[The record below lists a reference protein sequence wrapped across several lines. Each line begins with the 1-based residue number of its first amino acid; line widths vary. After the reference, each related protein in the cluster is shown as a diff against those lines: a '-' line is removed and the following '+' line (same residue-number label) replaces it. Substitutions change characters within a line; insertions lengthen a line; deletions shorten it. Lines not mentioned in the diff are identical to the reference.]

1 MRAPGEN
8 TDGEDGGSD
17 HAHIYTCYVAAVAL
31 EHVAQGQTRFFTPGV
46 APDPRGI
53 LLGRFCVMTFAT
65 LEGAVSWLRLY
76 SSEAALDEL
85 LANLSITKCK
95 TALGGR
101 EIVIHIPA
109 VSSYLAD
116 RAARLCRLVGGAIYT
131 GTAKHFVKYR
141 DDRSPYGYDAI
152 DIGAMPSGTDF
163 MVHGDEFAQGYVK
176 EGDLPFARLLFRLSI
191 RKLPG
196 GDRLEDD
203 DRGDLLLA
211 VARGLSEGIIRY
223 LWRNRVEAQ
232 AGLFT
237 PGSQSA
243 FEDTGRERGYMLI
256 RVRALPERI
265 LQLFMGTPGIDVFR
279 PAGAGAA
286 VAVGY
291 EHPIDLASCSSVF
304 PADTFHVFWPNDRVD
319 VLPGPLQLSDI
330 ADLTRVDLE
339 LERLKDPQQLGGGPP
354 EPIGVALKL
363 AASMG
368 PPRRVVGTL
377 IPVAHGPR
385 LKRILF
391 ALPPVSLR
399 GHRVAVTDRGILVI
413 GSENLDVIPLGQL
426 LCELTPG
433 LLVPLGMDVV
443 PRVSP
448 EVLSRALGHTGGLVT
463 VFTLDGTPFQVGEG
477 SFQTLE
483 RRSLAKLEVDR
494 AETTDY
500 AADAPAGASVVND
513 AVGRF
518 ALWGYPDAP
527 DRKLLPPGK

>member
-1 MRAPGEN
+1 M
-8 TDGEDGGSD
+8 
-17 HAHIYTCYVAAVAL
+17 AL

-53 LLGRFCVMTFAT
+53 LLGRYCLMTFPT

-76 SSEAALDEL
+76 SSEASLDEL
-85 LANLSITKCK
+85 MANLSILKAK
-95 TALGGR
+95 TALGSR
-101 EIVIHIPA
+101 EIIIQIPA
-109 VSSYLAD
+109 ISSYASD

-131 GTAKHFVKYR
+131 GTSKHYVKYR
-141 DDRSPYGYDAI
+141 DDRSPYGYDAV
-152 DIGAMPSGTDF
+152 DIGAMPDRTDF
-163 MVHGDEFAQGYVK
+163 MVHGDEFAQGYIK
-176 EGDLPFARLLFRLSI
+176 EGDLPFSRLLFRLSI
-191 RKLPG
+191 RKMPG
-196 GDRLEDD
+196 GEHLNPD
-203 DRGDLLLA
+203 DRGELFLA
-211 VARGLSEGIIRY
+211 VARGLSDGIIRY
-223 LWRNRVEAQ
+223 LWRNRVEAH

-237 PGSQSA
+237 PGSTSA
-243 FEDTGRERGYMLI
+243 FEDHGRERGYMLI

-265 LQLFMGTPGIDVFR
+265 LALFLGTPGIDVFK
-279 PAGAGAA
+279 PAGANAA

-319 VLPGPLQLSDI
+319 VLPGPLALSDI
-330 ADLTRVDLE
+330 GDLTRVDLE
-339 LERLKDPQQLGGGPP
+339 LDRPGDPARHTGGPP
-354 EPIGVALKL
+354 ESIGVELKL
-363 AASMG
+363 ATSMG
-368 PPRRVVGTL
+368 PPRRVVATL
-377 IPVAHGPR
+377 IAVEHASR

-448 EVLSRALGHTGGLVT
+448 EVLARALGHQSGVVT
-463 VFTLDGTPFQVGEG
+463 VFTTDGRPFQVGDG

-483 RRSLAKLEVDR
+483 RRSLAKLEVER
-494 AETTDY
+494 ATVEDFG
-500 AADAPAGASVVND
+500 ADVSAEARVVND

-518 ALWGYPDAP
+518 ALWGFPDAP

>member
-1 MRAPGEN
+1 
-8 TDGEDGGSD
+8 
-17 HAHIYTCYVAAVAL
+17 VAL

-65 LEGAVSWLRLY
+65 LEGAVSWFRLY
-76 SSEAALDEL
+76 SSEASLDEL
-85 LANLSITKCK
+85 LANLTIQKCR

-101 EIVIHIPA
+101 EIVIQIPA
-109 VSSYLAD
+109 VSSYAAD
-116 RAARLCRLVGGAIYT
+116 RAARLARLVGGAIYT

-141 DDRSPYGYDAI
+141 DDRSPYGYDAV
-152 DIGAMPSGTDF
+152 DIGAMPAQTDF
-163 MVHGDEFAQGYVK
+163 MVHGDEFAQGYIR
-176 EGDLPFARLLFRLSI
+176 EGELPFQRLLFRLSI

-196 GDRLEDD
+196 GDQLDAE
-203 DRGDLLLA
+203 DRGDLYLA
-211 VARGLSEGIIRY
+211 VARGLADGIIRY

-237 PGSQSA
+237 PGRGAMASA
-243 FEDTGRERGYMLI
+243 FDDHSGERGYMLI
-256 RVRALPERI
+256 RAHGLPERI
-265 LQLFMGTPGIDVFR
+265 LQLFLGTPGIDVFR
-279 PAGAGAA
+279 PAGANAA

-291 EHPIDLASCSSVF
+291 EHPIDLASCASVF
-304 PADTFHVFWPNDRVD
+304 PAETFHVFWPHDRVD
-319 VLPGPLQLSDI
+319 VLPGPLALSDI

-339 LERLKDPQQLGGGPP
+339 LDKPREPAQMAGGPP
-354 EPIGVALKL
+354 DAIGVELKL
-363 AASMG
+363 AAAMG
-368 PPRRVVGTL
+368 PPRRVVATL
-377 IPVAHGPR
+377 IPVEHGPR

-399 GHRVAVTDRGILVI
+399 GHRVAATDRGFLVI

-448 EVLSRALGHTGGLVT
+448 EVLARALGHQSGIVT
-463 VFTLDGTPFQVGEG
+463 VFTTDGRPFQVNEG
-477 SFQTLE
+477 AFTTLE
-483 RRSLAKLEVDR
+483 RRSLAKLEVDA
-494 AETTDY
+494 AETIDY
-500 AADAPAGASVVND
+500 AAEPSAEAQVTND
-513 AVGRF
+513 SVGRF
-518 ALWGYPDAP
+518 ALWGFPDAP

>member
-1 MRAPGEN
+1 M
-8 TDGEDGGSD
+8 
-17 HAHIYTCYVAAVAL
+17 AL

-53 LLGRFCVMTFAT
+53 LLGRYAVMTFAT
-65 LEGAVSWLRLY
+65 LEGAVSWFRLY
-76 SSEAALDEL
+76 SSEASLDEL
-85 LANLSITKCK
+85 LANLTIMKCK

-101 EIVIHIPA
+101 EIVVQIPA
-109 VSSYLAD
+109 VTSYAID

-141 DDRSPYGYDAI
+141 DDRSPYGYDAV
-152 DIGAMPSGTDF
+152 DIGAMPASTDF
-163 MVHGDEFAQGYVK
+163 MVHGDEFAQGYLR
-176 EGDLPFARLLFRLSI
+176 EGDLPFQRLLFRLSI

-196 GDRLEDD
+196 GDKLDPD
-203 DRGDLLLA
+203 DRGDLILA

-223 LWRNRVEAQ
+223 LWRNRVEAH

-237 PGSQSA
+237 PGTTSA
-243 FEDTGRERGYMLI
+243 FEDQSRERGYMLI

-265 LQLFMGTPGIDVFR
+265 LALFLGTPGIDVFR
-279 PAGAGAA
+279 PAGATAA

-291 EHPIDLASCSSVF
+291 EHPIDLASCASVF
-304 PADTFHVFWPNDRVD
+304 PPDTFHVFWANDRVD
-319 VLPGPLQLSDI
+319 VLPGPLALSDI

-339 LERLKDPQQLGGGPP
+339 MDRPRDPTQHGGTPP
-354 EPIGVALKL
+354 EPIGVQLKL

-368 PPRRVVGTL
+368 PPRRVVATL
-377 IPVAHGPR
+377 IPLEHGPR

-399 GHRVAVTDRGILVI
+399 GHRVAATDRGILVI

-443 PRVSP
+443 PRVTP
-448 EVLSRALGHTGGLVT
+448 EVLARALGHATGLVT
-463 VFTLDGTPFQVGEG
+463 VFTTEGRPFQVTEG
-477 SFQTLE
+477 SFATLE
-483 RRSLAKLEVDR
+483 RRSLAKMEVDP
-494 AETTDY
+494 AETIDY
-500 AADAPAGASVVND
+500 GAEASAEAQVVND
-513 AVGRF
+513 SVGRF
-518 ALWGYPDAP
+518 ALWGFPDAP

>member
-1 MRAPGEN
+1 M
-8 TDGEDGGSD
+8 
-17 HAHIYTCYVAAVAL
+17 AL

-53 LLGRFCVMTFAT
+53 LLGRYCVMTFAT

-85 LANLSITKCK
+85 LANLTITKCK

-101 EIVIHIPA
+101 EIVVQIPA

-116 RAARLCRLVGGAIYT
+116 RSARLCRLVGGAIYT

-141 DDRSPYGYDAI
+141 DDRSPYGYDAV
-152 DIGAMPSGTDF
+152 DIGAMPAGNDF

-176 EGDLPFARLLFRLSI
+176 EGDLPFSRLLFRLSI

-196 GDRLEDD
+196 KENLELED
-203 DRGDLLLA
+203 RGELLLA

-223 LWRNRVEAQ
+223 LWRNKVEAQ

-243 FEDTGRERGYMLI
+243 FEDHARDRGYMLI

-265 LQLFMGTPGIDVFR
+265 LQLFLGTPGIDVFR
-279 PAGAGAA
+279 PAGANAA

-304 PADTFHVFWPNDRVD
+304 PPETFHVFWPHDRVD

-339 LERLKDPQQLGGGPP
+339 LDRPRDPAQLGGGPP
-354 EPIGVALKL
+354 DAIGVELKL

-368 PPRRVVGTL
+368 PPRRVVATL
-377 IPVAHGPR
+377 IPVAHGQR

-399 GHRVAVTDRGILVI
+399 GHRVAATDRGILVI

-426 LCELTPG
+426 LYELSPG

-448 EVLSRALGHTGGLVT
+448 EVLSRALGHTGGIVT
-463 VFTLDGTPFQVGEG
+463 VFTTDGTPFQVAE
-477 SFQTLE
+477 SAFQTLE

-494 AETTDY
+494 AETIDY
-500 AADAPAGASVVND
+500 GADAPAQAEVVND
-513 AVGRF
+513 TVGRF

>member
-1 MRAPGEN
+1 M
-8 TDGEDGGSD
+8 
-17 HAHIYTCYVAAVAL
+17 AL

-65 LEGAVSWLRLY
+65 LEGAVSWFRLY
-76 SSEAALDEL
+76 SSEASLDEL
-85 LANLSITKCK
+85 LANLTITKCK

-101 EIVIHIPA
+101 EIVVQIPA
-109 VSSYLAD
+109 VSSYAAD
-116 RAARLCRLVGGAIYT
+116 RAARLARLVGGAIYT

-141 DDRSPYGYDAI
+141 DDRSPYGYDAV
-152 DIGAMPSGTDF
+152 DIGAMPAQTDF
-163 MVHGDEFAQGYVK
+163 MVHGDEFAQGYIK
-176 EGDLPFARLLFRLSI
+176 EGELPFQRLLFRLSI

-196 GDRLEDD
+196 GEQLDAD
-203 DRGDLLLA
+203 DRGDLFLA
-211 VARGLSEGIIRY
+211 VARGLADGIIRY

-237 PGSQSA
+237 PGSTSA
-243 FEDTGRERGYMLI
+243 FDDRVSERGYMLI
-256 RVRALPERI
+256 RARGLPERI
-265 LQLFMGTPGIDVFR
+265 LQLFLGTPGIDVFR
-279 PAGAGAA
+279 PAGANAA

-291 EHPIDLASCSSVF
+291 EHPIDLASCASVF
-304 PADTFHVFWPNDRVD
+304 PPETFHVFWPQDRVD
-319 VLPGPLQLSDI
+319 VLPGPLALSDI

-339 LERLKDPQQLGGGPP
+339 LDKPRDPAQHGGGPA
-354 EPIGVALKL
+354 EAIGVELKL
-363 AASMG
+363 AAAMG
-368 PPRRVVGTL
+368 PPRRVVATL
-377 IPVAHGPR
+377 IPVAHAQR

-399 GHRVAVTDRGILVI
+399 GHRVAATDRGILVI

-448 EVLSRALGHTGGLVT
+448 EVLARALGHSAGIVT
-463 VFTLDGTPFQVGEG
+463 VFTTDGRPFQVNEG
-477 SFQTLE
+477 AFTTLE

-494 AETTDY
+494 AESVDY
-500 AADAPAGASVVND
+500 AAEVPADAQVVND

-518 ALWGYPDAP
+518 ALWGFPDAP